1 MSDFLNNAKFPTF
14 VDVLRCR
21 SLEQPSKLA
30 FSFLPDG
37 ETDGSSL
44 TYKELD
50 QQARSIA
57 ARLQSLGV
65 NGERALLLYRPGL
78 EYITALFGCLYAGL
92 IAVPA
97 YLPRLNQS
105 LSRLQAIVADARAT
119 IALTNTSFL
128 SNIERRF
135 EQFPNLQTLHW
146 LATDDA
152 HHSAHEWQEPAINSK
167 TQALLLYTSG
177 STDTPKGVMLSHGN
191 LLNNSAII
199 DQCFQNTPDSKGVSW
214 LPPYHDMGLI
224 GGILQPIYVGAS
236 MIMMSP
242 INFLQRPIRWLEAIS
257 RYEATISG
265 GPNFAYDLCVRRIPP
280 EQRTNLDLSSWE
292 IAFNGAESVRAET
305 LEQFIA
311 AFKPCGFRASSFYS
325 CYGMAEASLLV
336 SGGLK
341 GAAPVF
347 KTLQGN
353 ALEQNRAVS
362 PAKENDGAK
371 TLVGCGQTW
380 GDVRVAIVHPET
392 LARCHPDEVGE
403 IWVSGGSIAQG
414 YWNQPHETQRVFQA
428 FLTDTG
434 EGPFLRTGD
443 LGFVDNGELFVTGRI
458 KDLIIIRGRNHY
470 PQDIEKTVE
479 QSHPALRAGCSAA
492 FSVDVNMEERLVVV
506 VEVDRQHLRN
516 LDRDAVIKCI
526 RQAVTEQHDL
536 EIYTIWL
543 LKTGSIPK
551 TSSGKIQHHACRK
564 AFLNNSLDVVGD
576 WTINPIMKTEFQNL
590 QPEVIS
596 LEQQLRDSE
605 TQPSSADN
613 RKNEQPTCYNVFE
626 QSEAIAAWLISKITD
641 HLKISNNEIDIRE
654 PFSVYGLD
662 SISIVNLSGQLENW
676 LGCQVSPTVFYDYPT
691 IEALAQHLE
700 AMQREALL
708 AKVDHLSEEEVDLLL
723 QKLLK
728 KESS

>member
-1 MSDFLNNAKFPTF
+1 
-14 VDVLRCR
+14 
-21 SLEQPSKLA
+21 
-30 FSFLPDG
+30 
-37 ETDGSSL
+37 
-44 TYKELD
+44 
-50 QQARSIA
+50 
-57 ARLQSLGV
+57 
-65 NGERALLLYRPGL
+65 
-78 EYITALFGCLYAGL
+78 
-92 IAVPA
+92 
-97 YLPRLNQS
+97 
-105 LSRLQAIVADARAT
+105 
-119 IALTNTSFL
+119 
-128 SNIERRF
+128 
-135 EQFPNLQTLHW
+135 
-146 LATDDA
+146 
-152 HHSAHEWQEPAINSK
+152 
-167 TQALLLYTSG
+167 
-177 STDTPKGVMLSHGN
+177 
-191 LLNNSAII
+191 
-199 DQCFQNTPDSKGVSW
+199 
-214 LPPYHDMGLI
+214 
-224 GGILQPIYVGAS
+224 
-236 MIMMSP
+236 
-242 INFLQRPIRWLEAIS
+242 
-257 RYEATISG
+257 
-265 GPNFAYDLCVRRIPP
+265 
-280 EQRTNLDLSSWE
+280 
-292 IAFNGAESVRAET
+292 
-305 LEQFIA
+305 
-311 AFKPCGFRASSFYS
+311 
-325 CYGMAEASLLV
+325 MAEASKLA

-347 KTLQGN
+347 KTFQGN

-371 TLVGCGQTW
+371 TLIGCGQTW
-380 GDVRVAIVHPET
+380 RDVRVAIVHRET

-414 YWNQPHETQRVFQA
+414 YWNQPDETQRVFQA

-470 PQDIEKTVE
+470 PQDIEQTVE
-479 QSHPALRAGCSAA
+479 QSHPALREGCSAA

-551 TSSGKIQHHACRK
+551 TSSGKIQHHACRRS
-564 AFLNNSLDVVGD
+564 FLNNSLDVVGD
-576 WTINPIMKTEFQNL
+576 WTINPARKTEFQNF

-626 QSEAIAAWLISKITD
+626 QSEAIAAWLVSKITE

-676 LGCQVSPTVFYDYPT
+676 LGCRVSPTVLYDYPT

-700 AMQREALL
+700 AIQREALL

-728 KESS
+728 KESY